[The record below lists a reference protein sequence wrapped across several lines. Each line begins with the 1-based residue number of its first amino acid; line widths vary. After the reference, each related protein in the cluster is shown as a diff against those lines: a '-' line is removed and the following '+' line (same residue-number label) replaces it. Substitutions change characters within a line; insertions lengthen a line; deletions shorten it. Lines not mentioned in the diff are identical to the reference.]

1 MADANTEKS
10 NYSGFERFL
19 FFLTPIL
26 FTAVLLGMLLLLFN
40 TEWRNKALEI
50 GNRIPVLKAV
60 LPDPASSAPPEA
72 SDEDLT
78 VSNAKKKVD
87 ELKALLADREAS
99 LKKATQQTADQ
110 KKEIDTLKAQIEQLN
125 KGKQQQ
131 TLTAEEYTAR
141 IKSLAGVYAKMT
153 PGKAAPILESMT
165 LEETALILGAMS
177 DTERTRVLEKM
188 SAQKAADVTIRLK
201 DSVSVQDQQIAAL
214 QARIKELETAAG
226 SGASTLD
233 ASELKK
239 TFSSMKAADA
249 ATLLLQMSGSSQSKA
264 LLILG
269 AMDDSARSQ
278 VLAAMSNQDSKKTAA
293 LVSKLMP
300 ANP

>member
-50 GNRIPVLKAV
+50 GNKVPVLKAV
-60 LPDPASSAPPEA
+60 LPDPASSAPPA
-72 SDEDLT
+72 GTDEDIT
-78 VSNAKKKVD
+78 VNNAKQKVD
-87 ELKALLADREAS
+87 ELQALLADREAS
-99 LKKATQQTADQ
+99 LKKATQETTDQ
-110 KKEIDTLKAQIEQLN
+110 KKEIDSLKAQVEQLTQD
-125 KGKQQQ
+125 KQQQ
-131 TLTAEEYTAR
+131 TLSDDEYAAR

-153 PGKAAPILESMT
+153 PSKAAPILESMT
-165 LEETALILGAMS
+165 VEETSLILGAMA

-188 SAQKAADVTIRLK
+188 TPQKAADVSIRLK
-201 DSVSVQDQQIAAL
+201 DSVNAKDQQIAAL
-214 QARIKELETAAG
+214 QSRVKELETATGA
-226 SGASTLD
+226 GASTLD
-233 ASELKK
+233 VSELKK

-249 ATLLLQMSGSSQSKA
+249 ATLLLTMSSTSQSKA

-269 AMDDSARSQ
+269 SMDDSARSQ
-278 VLAAMSNQDSKKTAA
+278 VLAAMSNQDSKKTAS

>member
-1 MADANTEKS
+1 VADANTEKS

-50 GNRIPVLKAV
+50 GNKVPVLKAV
-60 LPDPASSAPPEA
+60 LPDPSSPVPSTT
-72 SDEDLT
+72 SDSDIT
-78 VSNAKKKVD
+78 VGNAKVKVD
-87 ELKALLADREAS
+87 ELKVLLADREAS
-99 LKKATQQTADQ
+99 LKKATQQTAEQ
-110 KKEIDTLKAQIEQLN
+110 KKEIDALKAQVDQLN
-125 KGKQQQ
+125 KEKQQQ

-141 IKSLAGVYAKMT
+141 INSLAGVYAKMT

-165 LEETALILGAMS
+165 LDETALILGAMA

-188 SAQKAADVTIRLK
+188 TPQKAADVSIKLK

-214 QARIKELETAAG
+214 QARVKELETLAG

-233 ASELKK
+233 TAELKK

-249 ATLLLQMSGSSQSKA
+249 ATLLLQMAGSDQAKT

-269 AMDDSARSQ
+269 ALDDTPRSQ
-278 VLAAMSNQDSKKTAA
+278 VLAAMSNQDSKKTAS